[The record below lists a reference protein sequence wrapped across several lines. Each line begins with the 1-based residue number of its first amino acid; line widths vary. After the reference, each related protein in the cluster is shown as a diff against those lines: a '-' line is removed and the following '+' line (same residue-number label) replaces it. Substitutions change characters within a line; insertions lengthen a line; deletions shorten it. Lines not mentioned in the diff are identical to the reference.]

1 MRQDGKSISGN
12 FQGLGMVGSLTG
24 TVNSSGRVHFIV
36 KYGAESLILDGEMK
50 AGGDIEGTFYALDQH
65 GQNLGKYGQWSV
77 SAASSSS

>member
-24 TVNSSGRVHFIV
+24 TAVPFGRVHFIV
-36 KYGAESLILDGEMK
+36 KYGAGSLILDGEMK
-50 AGGDIEGTFYALDQH
+50 AGGEIEGTFYALDQQ
-65 GQNLGKYGQWSV
+65 GQNIGKYGQWSV